1 MCSTQ
6 EDAWSKD
13 KDIWEQVNL
22 GTMGTLENSS
32 YSIIVPKENL
42 GKYAGIDLLGTMG
55 TILYN

>member
-13 KDIWEQVNL
+13 KIIWEQVNL
-22 GTMGTLENSS
+22 GTMGTLENQS
-32 YSIIVPKENL
+32 YPVIVPGENL
-42 GKYAGIDLLGTMG
+42 DKYRRIDLLGTMG